1 MGFQSLYAGPSVH
14 LIDLCALSDPLL
26 ARLPTIQG
34 PWQSGHFY
42 RSLPAGYLES
52 VVKNQNL
59 VTDPTIRSLYDSLR
73 LITRDTQLSRSRIK
87 EIIRVNLRGTPQV
100 DPSLFRYPINLNEK
114 IDFKSN
120 GKGTAFL
127 HDGYSEGV
135 ANNGWAS
142 PEPWGVW
149 AMGKVARLSLR
160 MPSKDKPSKLTLT
173 VQILTSSSLESQR
186 VQIFEVIGG
195 GRTAEGP
202 VARYSGGTAQL
213 LQTVQVIGKD
223 SLNLDRLEIIIPVE
237 IKQDSNGLDHINLE
251 FRFPTPLRPMDLA
264 GGHSNDSRELTLGL
278 ISAVFH

>member
-1 MGFQSLYAGPSVH
+1 
-14 LIDLCALSDPLL
+14 
-26 ARLPTIQG
+26 
-34 PWQSGHFY
+34 
-42 RSLPAGYLES
+42 
-52 VVKNQNL
+52 
-59 VTDPTIRSLYDSLR
+59 
-73 LITRDTQLSRSRIK
+73 
-87 EIIRVNLRGTPQV
+87 
-100 DPSLFRYPINLNEK
+100 
-114 IDFKSN
+114 
-120 GKGTAFL
+120 
-127 HDGYSEGV
+127 
-135 ANNGWAS
+135 
-142 PEPWGVW
+142 
-149 AMGKVARLSLR
+149 

-186 VQIFEVIGG
+186 VQIFEVVGG

-223 SLNLDRLEIIIPVE
+223 SLNLDRLEIVIPVE